1 MASTPE
7 GLESKS
13 KHGLQHNRQR
23 LKNLLR
29 PDGRRIHVAASPE
42 EHARLHQTLAEIE
55 PDGNFHICLHGSPE
69 HLEAVREIHSHHEQ
83 KRDELRQTHT
93 DVYDE
98 FESVHF
104 QLEALANELHYL
116 TEQGVSLDANF
127 SKFGYDAHLRT
138 RELDSSA
145 NSMSR
150 RSSDQGQRDWEA
162 ERRQGRSLKLW
173 KRPVV
178 RQYLHKG
185 LIWRSSE
192 LQEVASFELF
202 VDLLYVGIIAIIGDQ
217 AVEHP
222 TGSGLLQFTIVFS
235 IGWKIWSDLQIIT
248 SWLVADDI
256 IQRLS
261 VMFVMACLVG
271 FTLNIVEAFETT
283 YTMMIAFYLTQRMF
297 QSVYLLWVSY
307 LIPMIRGFM
316 VAQVVIAAISS
327 AIWIAGIHVDY
338 PARVAPIW
346 IALLLDTMVAQ
357 IILILLVRRAQRS
370 STWVGPLFSKW
381 FEFHPSINIEHKTE
395 RTNAFVTL
403 VFGYSVI
410 GLFYQNKAAYGINA
424 FFGKAILGLIQAF
437 CFNWLYFEIDGW
449 NIHTHAIRR
458 HVASSLI
465 WTMIHLPFIMSY
477 VLAGASLS
485 RLVVAHDCQDAEVES
500 LNENSAGLSEEEI
513 PSGLRWFYCAGLGTA
528 LLCMS
533 VISFT
538 HVHKKF
544 DGQRVTKRSRL
555 ALRVAVAL
563 VMFCLPL
570 SDSLNSLELI
580 SISTGLVALVLMF
593 DLYGCTF
600 MGESFVRDGRKCRY
614 WADCPRR
621 RRRALE
627 EAMKSGETVK
637 VEELA
642 GDEKGYVPAP

>member
-1 MASTPE
+1 M
-7 GLESKS
+7 
-13 KHGLQHNRQR
+13 HHNGQR
-23 LKNLLR
+23 LNNLLR
-29 PDGRRIHVAASPE
+29 PDGRRLHVAASPE
-42 EHARLHQTLAEIE
+42 EHARLHQTLADVE
-55 PDGNFHICLHGSPE
+55 PDGNFNICLHGSPE
-69 HLEAVREIHSHHEQ
+69 HLEAVREIHSHHEH
-83 KRDELRQTHT
+83 KRDELRQTHAH
-93 DVYDE
+93 VYDQ
-98 FESVHF
+98 FESVHI
-104 QLEALANELHYL
+104 QLEALANELHHL

-127 SKFGYDAHLRT
+127 SKFGYDAQLRT
-138 RELDSSA
+138 RELDSSS
-145 NSMSR
+145 NSISR
-150 RSSDQGQRDWEA
+150 RSSDHGQRDWEA

-202 VDLLYVGIIAIIGDQ
+202 VDLLYVGIIAIVGDQ

-222 TGSGLLQFTIVFS
+222 TGSGLLQFIIVFS
-235 IGWKIWSDLQIIT
+235 IGWKIWSDLQTIT
-248 SWLVADDI
+248 SWLVVDDI

-271 FTLNIVEAFETT
+271 FASNIVEAFETT
-283 YTMMIAFYLTQRMF
+283 YTMMIAFYITQRLF
-297 QSVYLLWVSY
+297 QSAYLLWV
-307 LIPMIRGFM
+307 
-316 VAQVVIAAISS
+316 VIAVTGS
-327 AIWIAGIHVDY
+327 AIWIASTHVDY

-346 IALLLDTMVAQ
+346 IALLFDMAAQ
-357 IILILLVRRAQRS
+357 ILLIIVVRRAQRS
-370 STWVGPLFSKW
+370 RTWVGPMFSKW
-381 FEFHPSINIEHKTE
+381 FEFHPSLNIEHKTE

-465 WTMIHLPFIMSY
+465 WTTIHLPLIMSY

-485 RLVVAHDCQDAEVES
+485 RLVVAHDCQDAEVEG
-500 LNENSAGLSEEEI
+500 LNESSAVLSEEEI
-513 PSGLRWFYCAGLGTA
+513 PLGLRWFYCAGLGAA

-544 DGQRVTKRSRL
+544 DGQRATKRSRL
-555 ALRVAVAL
+555 GLRVAVAL
-563 VMFCLPL
+563 IMICLPL
-570 SDSLNSLELI
+570 SESLNSLELI
-580 SISTGLVALVLMF
+580 SISTGGVVLVLTF
-593 DLYGCTF
+593 DVYGCTF
-600 MGESFVRDGRKCRY
+600 VGESFVRDGRKCKY

-627 EAMKSGETVK
+627 EAMKNGDTVN

-642 GDEKGYVPAP
+642 EDEKGYVPAP